1 MCVKHKQ
8 NWNAEKIKTANRKQ
22 TGHSKKKKQ
31 RAEGKLDKYLWNKK
45 KQLRNGKADTNI
57 YTHILSII
65 TVLNFVFLSAL

>member
-31 RAEGKLDKYLWNKK
+31 RAEGKLDKYL
-45 KQLRNGKADTNI
+45 
-57 YTHILSII
+57 
-65 TVLNFVFLSAL
+65 